1 MDIDELTDVI
11 GDNTRRFRQALGWS
25 QDALASAAGLSKG
38 TIVAIEQHRSNPSV
52 GTLCALSET
61 LGVGLATLLERP
73 GGPLVKHR
81 TPADAVQLW
90 RTDAGSH
97 AALLIGTDPPA
108 GVELWRWTLAPGDEF
123 FFLACDGLFDVLPPY
138 RLSDDLMENQYKEP
152 GDLARHLAETA
163 LGRNADNVTVAVMQL
178 SAPPWGSSAGCGRQL
193 IPGSYQ
199 GSTGELRA
207 AFEDFA
213 KLPGNLEHD
222 GFGGESL
229 RNFSYSTSHDQIWL
243 IMRRTIGTRSVANKP
258 RMPSSATA

>member
-123 FFLACDGLFDVLPPY
+123 AGGAHPRGTKETISVEDGALSVTVGGREAAMGVGDVLVFEAHEPHRYANTSAEPATFTMWIIIGDEGEMPLPPI
-138 RLSDDLMENQYKEP
+138 DHE
-152 GDLARHLAETA
+152 
-163 LGRNADNVTVAVMQL
+163 
-178 SAPPWGSSAGCGRQL
+178 
-193 IPGSYQ
+193 
-199 GSTGELRA
+199 
-207 AFEDFA
+207 
-213 KLPGNLEHD
+213 
-222 GFGGESL
+222 
-229 RNFSYSTSHDQIWL
+229 
-243 IMRRTIGTRSVANKP
+243 
-258 RMPSSATA
+258 